1 MKCLLGEAFSDI
13 KKGDIEK
20 GFAEADKIVEFRSE
34 RRLHTWIGPERPC
47 GVFRWNGDA
56 VEVWVKQQRPHIAKR
71 VISSWFGGIPT
82 NKIQVHCLYQG
93 ASFGGWSQVS
103 WNFGGHYCAGLLAR
117 RTGTAGQM
125 DLQPPGRFLWRGNG

>member
-1 MKCLLGEAFSDI
+1 MLLGEAFTDI

-20 GFAEADKIVEFRSE
+20 GFAQADTIVEFRSE

-71 VISSWFGGIPT
+71 VISSWFGGVPT
-82 NKIQVHCLYQG
+82 NKIQVHCLVP
-93 ASFGGWSQVS
+93 GGQFRGMESGQLE
-103 WNFGGHYCAGLLAR
+103 FRRPLLR
-117 RTGTAGQM
+117 RPAGQTHRQAGQV
-125 DLQPPGRFLWRGNG
+125 DLHPPGRFLRRGDG